1 MAVGGQKTFGKK
13 RIAFVAVWCVF
24 TTRPESPGP
33 GSSDMRCIPA
43 RLAALAIAL
52 FCSAAVYAQGQG
64 LQLPR
69 SSPDRDKTAA
79 LPTILDADRIE
90 GVAGKDTRAQGNA
103 ILRRGD
109 LSIRADSLIY
119 HEENEDVEARGN
131 VRLQRNGDRLS
142 GPSLTY
148 SLRDA

>member
-1 MAVGGQKTFGKK
+1 
-13 RIAFVAVWCVF
+13 
-24 TTRPESPGP
+24 
-33 GSSDMRCIPA
+33 MRCVPV

-69 SSPDRDKTAA
+69 SSGVRDKT

-90 GVAGKDTRAQGNA
+90 GIAGKDTKAQGNA

-109 LSIRADSLIY
+109 LSIRADSLMY
-119 HEENEDVEARGN
+119 HEENEEVEAHGN
-131 VRLQRNGDRLS
+131 VRLQRNGDSLS
-142 GPSLTY
+142 GPSLT
-148 SLRDA
+148 

>member
-1 MAVGGQKTFGKK
+1 MS
-13 RIAFVAVWCVF
+13 FVADLCRF
-24 TTRPESPGP
+24 CTRPESPGP
-33 GSSDMRCIPA
+33 GAPDMRCIPV

-64 LQLPR
+64 LQLRR
-69 SSPDRDKTAA
+69 SPENRDKTAV

-90 GVAGKDTRAQGNA
+90 GIAGKDTRAQGNA

-131 VRLQRNGDRLS
+131 VRLQRNGDSLS

-148 SLRDA
+148 SLRDATGFFRKHDF

>member
-64 LQLPR
+64 LQLRR
-69 SSPDRDKTAA
+69 SSEDRDKTAD

-90 GVAGKDTRAQGNA
+90 GVAGKDTKAQGNA
-103 ILRRGD
+103 ILRRGG

-119 HEENEDVEARGN
+119 HEQNENLETHHN
-131 VRLQRNGDRLS
+131 LRLQHIAAPLIR
-142 GPSLTY
+142 PSLPY
-148 SLRDA
+148 SLKN